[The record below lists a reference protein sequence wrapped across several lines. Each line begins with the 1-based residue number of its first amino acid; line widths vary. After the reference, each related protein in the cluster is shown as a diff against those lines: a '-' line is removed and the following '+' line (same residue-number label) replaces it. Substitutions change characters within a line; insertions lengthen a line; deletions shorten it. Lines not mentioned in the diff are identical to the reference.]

1 MRRLAIPALKPVD
14 VCRKLVFSI
23 PTHGATMT
31 SITGQLAGR
40 HLLDR
45 RRFLQNTAT
54 GLSEIALA
62 VLLSKQRLLAGEEET
77 RPTVSGK
84 TPIRPKIDP
93 ARPFAPRDPHF
104 QAAAKNVLVIFCS
117 GACSHLDTFDYKA
130 ELVKRHGQPLPGAD
144 DLVTFQGKQGN
155 LTRSPWEFKPRGE
168 CGKMISELV
177 PHLGELAD
185 DICFLHSIKG
195 KTNTHGPGEN
205 YMSTGFTLDG
215 FPSLGAWTTY
225 ALGSENENLPAYV
238 AIPDP
243 RGTPQSSVNN
253 WGPGFLPAAFQGTDF
268 NAAQP
273 IRNLARPKTISR
285 DRDAAT
291 RDFLQRLNERHLER
305 FPGDTELAAR
315 ISSYE
320 LAARMQLSVPA
331 VSDLSTEPASILKL
345 YGADDAENRLKASYA
360 RNCILARRLLEQG
373 VRCVQLFN
381 GAYQTGG
388 EGVSNWD
395 GHKKIAEQYS
405 VHGPV
410 LDQPTAGLLQD
421 LKQRGLLKDTLVVWC
436 TEFGRMPTFQK
447 GASGRD
453 HNPDGFTCW
462 LAGAGV
468 KAPFT
473 YGATDEFGYKAVENV
488 VDVHDFHATILHL
501 LGLDHERLTFYYN
514 GLERRLTDVA
524 GRVVRDVLA

>member
-1 MRRLAIPALKPVD
+1 M
-14 VCRKLVFSI
+14 
-23 PTHGATMT
+23 THYATD
-31 SITGQLAGR
+31 LAGR

-45 RRFLQNTAT
+45 RGFLQHSAT
-54 GLSEIALA
+54 GLSGIALA
-62 VLLSKQRLLAGEEET
+62 MLLARQGLLADDAP
-77 RPTVSGK
+77 RLTVGGK

-93 ARPFAPRDPHF
+93 GRPFAPRDAHF
-104 QAAAKNVLVIFCS
+104 PAAAKNVLVIFCS
-117 GACSHLDTFDYKA
+117 GACSHLDTFDYKP
-130 ELVKRHGQPLPGAD
+130 ELIARHGQPMPGAD
-144 DLVTFQGKQGN
+144 NLVTFQGQQGN
-155 LTRSPWEFKPRGE
+155 LTKSPWTFRPRGE
-168 CGKMISELV
+168 SGKMISDLV
-177 PHLGELAD
+177 PHLGALAD
-185 DICFLHSIKG
+185 DICFLHSLKG

-268 NAAQP
+268 NASKP
-273 IRNLARPKTISR
+273 IRNLARPASIPQER
-285 DRDAAT
+285 DVAT
-291 RDFLQRLNERHLER
+291 RAFLQRLNARHLER

-320 LAARMQLSVPA
+320 LAARMQLSVPE
-331 VSDLSTEPASILKL
+331 VSDLSSEPESILKM
-345 YGADDAENRLKASYA
+345 YGADDAENTLKAAYA
-360 RNCILARRLLEQG
+360 KNCILARRLIEQG

-395 GHKKIAEQYS
+395 GHKVIEQQYS
-405 VHGPV
+405 IHGPV
-410 LDQPTAGLLQD
+410 LDQPTAALIRD
-421 LKQRGLLKDTLVVWC
+421 LKQRGLLNETLVVWC

-453 HNPDGFTCW
+453 HNPEGFTGW

-488 VDVHDFHATILHL
+488 ATVHDFHATILHL

-514 GLERRLTDVA
+514 GLERRLTDVE
-524 GRVVRDVLA
+524 GHVIRDVLA